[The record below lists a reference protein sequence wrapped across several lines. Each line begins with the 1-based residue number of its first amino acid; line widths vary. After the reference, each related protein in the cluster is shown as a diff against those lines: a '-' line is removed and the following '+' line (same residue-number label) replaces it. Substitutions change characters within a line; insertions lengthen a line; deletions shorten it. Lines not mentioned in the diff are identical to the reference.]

1 MRMATVI
8 LAAGMSTR
16 MGTDKQLLPYGK
28 ETFLSA
34 TCRLYLPYGPVLVVL
49 GHNKERILPALG
61 NLPVQVVENP
71 RYREGMSTSLAAGI
85 RMAQSLDVTGI
96 WLTFCDM
103 PHLKPATLGELYQ
116 EAMRAPEEIGIPIR
130 QGRRGHPVWLPRW
143 TFGELLEETGDV
155 GARNL
160 VARHPERIRFPET
173 GDPAVTGDI
182 DSPELYLKLVE
193 KRESDENSH

>member
-1 MRMATVI
+1 VRMATVI

-16 MGTDKQLLPYGK
+16 MGTDKQRLPYGK

-49 GHNKERILPALG
+49 GHNKERILPVLED
-61 NLPVQVVENP
+61 LPVQVVENP
-71 RYREGMSTSLAAGI
+71 RYREGMSMSLAAGI
-85 RMAQSLDVTGI
+85 REAQSLDVRGI

-103 PHLKPATLGELYQ
+103 PHLKPETLEELY
-116 EAMRAPEEIGIPIR
+116 RDVVDGPEYIGIPVH

-143 TFGELLEETGDV
+143 TFGELLQETGDV

-173 GDPAVTGDI
+173 PDPAVTGDI
-182 DSPELYLKLVE
+182 DNPELYRKLLE
-193 KRESDENSH
+193 EREPDENSD